1 MCVCLLVCAHM
12 HIVRK
17 CISPPLFCRQFD
29 NAYIGWG
36 LKYQANPFNPP
47 LPSALQEEF
56 PTGADINETTDPS
69 VEQEQAL
76 KKAQEEAEAN
86 LEEEEEADDDDDD

>member
-1 MCVCLLVCAHM
+1 M
-12 HIVRK
+12 HTVVYA
-17 CISPPLFCRQFD
+17 SPCPLFCRQFD

-47 LPSALQEEF
+47 LPPALQEEF

-76 KKAQEEAEAN
+76 RKAQEEAEVN
-86 LEEEEEADDDDDD
+86 HEEEEEADDDDDD